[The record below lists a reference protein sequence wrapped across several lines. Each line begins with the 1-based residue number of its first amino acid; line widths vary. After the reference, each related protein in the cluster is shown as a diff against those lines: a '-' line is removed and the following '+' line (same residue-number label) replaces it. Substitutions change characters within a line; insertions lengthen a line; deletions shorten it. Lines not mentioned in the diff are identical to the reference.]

1 MVDIYGRAGQLDK
14 ALEII
19 HVSSCHEDPVLW
31 RTLLGSCKIIH
42 RNLELEEVAIYE
54 ETDAAQVPGWSW
66 IEIDDQVHNCYSKP
80 LSVKMTP
87 QRNKRRETQQPS
99 PQHEPNMQSSSFLA
113 YPPGYRFV
121 PTDAEIIYYYLK
133 PFLPENKKSW
143 PIIPIHHANI
153 YESNPQQ
160 LTAEYKKG
168 NLTEWFFIS
177 ERTKIKRNGQKQK
190 RVDHNGGYWHSKAV
204 TKKIKVKKDVVGYKT
219 TLNYFVGKQPNGERT
234 NWLMQEYWLE
244 SSGHNK
250 TVDYAL
256 CKIYLSPTAQKNM
269 KEEDVELEEEA
280 VQPRTVEIQQPQPP
294 QFYPTP
300 TPLVSHQPQP
310 QPQFWP
316 TELDSHQAQRQDNEY
331 QEPLQAQP
339 LNTIYQHQSQLP
351 IKNRPNHS
359 LLILSIIIDHNFM
372 ILSIK
377 NRTIQDQLP
386 QFWAAPLDSYPQH
399 CHDIQ
404 YPQPQP
410 LDTIE
415 YQYLY
420 QSENVI
426 ESCTQDKSNG
436 DIKKIYLKLPSEI
449 LQKVDHALKIHLT
462 ARGIKREVEEEED
475 EKRKRKKK
483 EGGVEAPKEELEQLI
498 NSHQNSDNDD
508 SFFIGFVDTHLLHID
523 IESSVSNCCL
533 KKSSDEN

>member
-54 ETDAAQVPGWSW
+54 ETDAAQGFQCRGLLPGWSW
-66 IEIDDQVHNCYSKP
+66 IEIDDQVHKFVGVSSNMDLIGQLGVTQSGVYSHMVVELSAVESSICYSKP

-250 TVDYAL
+250 TVCIVDYAL

-339 LNTIYQHQSQLP
+339 LNTIYQHQSQRHNTESEYQEPHQPQPLDT
-351 IKNRPNHS
+351 
-359 LLILSIIIDHNFM
+359 IDHH
-372 ILSIK
+372 
-377 NRTIQDQLP
+377 QPQLH
-386 QFWAAPLDSYPQH
+386 DSAYQEP
-399 CHDIQ
+399 
-404 YPQPQP
+404 PQPQP
-410 LDTIE
+410 LDTIHYHRSQLHDIE
-415 YQYLY
+415 YQ
-420 QSENVI
+420 E
-426 ESCTQDKSNG
+426 
-436 DIKKIYLKLPSEI
+436 P
-449 LQKVDHALKIHLT
+449 
-462 ARGIKREVEEEED
+462 
-475 EKRKRKKK
+475 
-483 EGGVEAPKEELEQLI
+483 
-498 NSHQNSDNDD
+498 HQ
-508 SFFIGFVDTHLLHID
+508 
-523 IESSVSNCCL
+523 
-533 KKSSDEN
+533 